1 MKINGTFSV
10 HLASGFFFFFD
21 LDQKIDARRT
31 MVKKTIDEG
40 RESK

>member
-1 MKINGTFSV
+1 MKINETFSV